1 MHAYFFVFRGCAKKG
16 EQTKMSAADKSAE
29 ASKNMNEAA
38 TIAAGNIQDQA
49 HKAAV
54 AVGISKP
61 TFSEKVSDAA
71 HSAGDAAT
79 IAAKNV
85 KEAASK
91 K

>member
-1 MHAYFFVFRGCAKKG
+1 
-16 EQTKMSAADKSAE
+16 MSAADKSAE
-29 ASKNMNEAA
+29 ASKSLNEAA
-38 TIAAGNIQDQA
+38 TIAAGNIKDQA

-85 KEAASK
+85 KDAASK
-91 K
+91 